1 MEITFNAL
9 GVVSNVSTTDGEF
22 RQGSVGNA
30 IKAFFTGKSNINYIA
45 KLTFTRPDGTQ
56 LQNVVMS
63 IDSST
68 TNGYSLTLSSEWYLA
83 IYGQASATIYLY
95 DGNGTVAAQGQVTI
109 AIERTD
115 YSDIPGITNE
125 QYNTLLSLIQND
137 YIRKIKSFAILDST
151 SDDLTP
157 YSNDQIFYVK
167 ASSKFMQLS
176 SGELIDYE
184 VGNWEYYYEVAAAT
198 TMPEL
203 CTTFKNKACIF
214 KITETGKVYLGYV
227 YPDSVEPRNYH
238 FFFQSLMQGD
248 DGFYEGLVYGQNA
261 TLTSIIISPASHT
274 NYYKKYVFANQD
286 VDLGSHSLKT
296 TGEIE
301 ANAIISKPSDDSSN
315 RGALYSNKVVALDP
329 TGAVSA
335 TSYEFPVVGT
345 GQVEKTVATTD
356 DVAAK
361 QDALTFDNTPTNG
374 SSNPVTSDG
383 VYDAIQNVR
392 EVAEGKTKTFVLS
405 YADTVSSVKTRL
417 NSLSYLHAYL
427 VSGGTKASQ
436 WTPTDI
442 TTDIKNGDYD
452 GETIRN
458 SLFNSNGNSVSL
470 SAGVSYPN
478 KGYLILRVGSSYY
491 FVELNPTTNITFVS
505 IGDNFY
511 VVETDVPDRWAAST
525 GGTSIDF
532 NKLETAKVDLTSY
545 VDLASAQTITGTKTF
560 EEKVQIKKSGIEG
573 ISYGLR
579 IRNNGWTSDIQQ
591 EGGANLQFGG
601 AKIASSVSF
610 VPGSDNQKDLGET
623 SYQWHDIHIAG
634 SIRNGGYTSLQLAPY
649 GFRTYNMWALGDVA
663 VIGNSSTPFAT
674 EYIKNINV
682 GKANTAGQGLI
693 TFVNPDLTNQGNW
706 YITSPDQ
713 NSIEIKQDTQNT
725 GIKISRG
732 SVVPLT
738 TNCFTL
744 GSDSLK
750 WKDLYLTGNISD
762 GTNSVSVAN
771 IAQKGQTL
779 WLTRA
784 VDSNGE
790 FTIDL
795 TQTPLTDGLYFITYG
810 FAQAFLFLSNDL
822 LAASLL
828 NQSPIRTSI
837 PVIYDGAGSTQQ
849 GMLKITVNSST
860 QITIKIASQTQNAFE
875 GMNVSFYKTNLF

>member
-45 KLTFTRPDGTQ
+45 KLTFTRPNGTQ

-115 YSDIPGITNE
+115 YSDTPGITNE
-125 QYNTLLSLIQND
+125 QYNTLLSLIQDD

-157 YSNDQIFYVK
+157 YSNGQIFYVK

-184 VGNWEYYYEVAAAT
+184 VGNWKYYYEVAAAT

-203 CTTFKNKACIF
+203 CATFKNKACIF
-214 KITETGKVYLGYV
+214 KITETDKVYLGYV

-248 DGFYEGLVYGQNA
+248 DGFYEGLVYQVA
-261 TLTSIIISPASHT
+261 TLNSVIADA
-274 NYYKKYVFANQD
+274 YRKKYILDGTD
-286 VDLGSHSLKT
+286 VDLGSHKLT
-296 TGEIE
+296 AEEVE
-301 ANAIISKPSDDSSN
+301 ANDIISKPSDSSAN
-315 RGALYSNKVVALDP
+315 MGALYSNKVVALDP

-335 TSYEFPVVGT
+335 TYYEFPVVGT
-345 GQVEKTVATTD
+345 GQVEKTIATTD

-442 TTDIKNGDYD
+442 TTAIKNGDYD

-511 VVETDVPDRWAAST
+511 VAETDVPDRWAAST

-545 VDLASAQTITGTKTF
+545 VDLASAQTISGAKTF
-560 EEKVQIKKSGIEG
+560 TT
-573 ISYGLR
+573 
-579 IRNNGWTSDIQQ
+579 NTN
-591 EGGANLQFGG
+591 
-601 AKIASSVSF
+601 
-610 VPGSDNQKDLGET
+610 
-623 SYQWHDIHIAG
+623 
-634 SIRNGGYTSLQLAPY
+634 
-649 GFRTYNMWALGDVA
+649 LGD
-663 VIGNSSTPFAT
+663 
-674 EYIKNINV
+674 
-682 GKANTAGQGLI
+682 NTLSESPKLGFISA
-693 TFVNPDLTNQGNW
+693 DAANQGNW
-706 YITSPDQ
+706 YLFVNQSQ
-713 NSIEIKQDTQNT
+713 NNFNICQLNSGQYIGVKFSRSSIWPTHNGYT
-725 GIKISRG
+725 G
-732 SVVPLT
+732 
-738 TNCFTL
+738 L
-744 GSDSLK
+744 GSSSYRFKELYLKQADANNKYGIDFGNNAKIFEDTSNRICISNNGNTKVKVGANETYFANHVEPDSNNTYDLGRSGVA
-750 WKDLYLTGNISD
+750 WKDLYLSGSLKDNS
-762 GTNSVSVAN
+762 GNSVSVAN
-771 IAQKGQTL
+771 IAQKGQSL
-779 WLTRA
+779 WLSRA
-784 VDSNGE
+784 FDSNGE
-790 FTIDL
+790 FVINL
-795 TQTPLTDGLYFITYG
+795 EQTPLTDGMYFITYG
-810 FAQAFLFLSNDL
+810 FCQAFLFITNDL
-822 LAASLL
+822 LAASS
-828 NQSPIRTSI
+828 QYASPIRTAI
-837 PVIYDGAGSTQQ
+837 PVIYDGQGSTEQ
-849 GMLKITVNSST
+849 GMLKITVNSAT
-860 QITIKIASQTQNAFE
+860 QITVKVASQNHNVFE
-875 GMNVSFYKTNLF
+875 GMVCSFYLTKLA